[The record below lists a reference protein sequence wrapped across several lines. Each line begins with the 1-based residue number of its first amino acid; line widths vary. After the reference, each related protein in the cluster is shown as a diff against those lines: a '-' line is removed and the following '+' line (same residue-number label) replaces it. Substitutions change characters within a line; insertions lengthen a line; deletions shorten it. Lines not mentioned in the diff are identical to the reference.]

1 MTTEFEKAATRAREA
16 RRSGRLS
23 DAIKD
28 YRQAA
33 ALARDASKND
43 LLAFALRH
51 LGDLQ
56 QELGNFMEA
65 NQVVVEAVA
74 LYRHLNEDH
83 PLNLANA
90 LRVHALVQEG
100 LGETSRAIESWQEAH
115 DLYVKSG
122 VNEGVQEC
130 QHHINAHRGLLN

>member
-1 MTTEFEKAATRAREA
+1 MTAEFEKAVARAREA

-23 DAIKD
+23 DALKD
-28 YRQAA
+28 YSLAA
-33 ALARDASKND
+33 SLARDASKND

-65 NQVVVEAVA
+65 DEVIVEAVA
-74 LYRHLNEDH
+74 LCRLLNEDH

-90 LRVHALVQEG
+90 LRVHALVHEG

-115 DLYVKSG
+115 GLYTKSR

-130 QHHINAHRGLLN
+130 QNHLNTLRSVC